1 MVTLCIENSAQLG
14 SVALMSDGDL
24 LVEKTFANIRGRGT
38 GLFKTLTEL
47 VTADIALDRV
57 IVGNGPGSYNALRAS
72 ISAGWGIARARGV
85 PVLGVCSLLG
95 YDQTGYC
102 VVGDARAGQWFFAR
116 VCSGV
121 LADGPRLIAPLDLP
135 HIADAA
141 IFSTSELPH
150 LLDATIRCPL
160 ASLLARHAES
170 ASIAAPIYL
179 KPPHITSPSP
189 R

>member
-1 MVTLCIENSAQLG
+1 MITLCIENSAQLG
-14 SVALMSDGDL
+14 SVALVSDGDL

-38 GLFKTLTEL
+38 ALFETLAEL

-57 IVGNGPGSYNALRAS
+57 VVGIGPGSYNALRAS

-95 YDQTGYC
+95 YDQTDYC

-116 VCSGV
+116 VSRGV
-121 LADGPRLIAPLDLP
+121 LADGPRLIAPSELLDV
-135 HIADAA
+135 ADAA

-150 LLDATIRCPL
+150 LPDATIRCPL
-160 ASLLARHAES
+160 ASLLTRHVES
-170 ASIAAPIYL
+170 AGIAAPIYL